1 MSELIIFKPNRMT
14 KWYDNLKKSSL
25 TPSAYIFGPVWTVLY
40 ILMAVSLIIYLNSK
54 YTTKGLILF
63 GTQLAFNLAW
73 PYLFFGKRLVCV
85 SMINIFIM
93 SILLFFTYIEFRKSS
108 VLAANLLLPYILW
121 LQLAE
126 YLNFY
131 ICMNN

>member
-1 MSELIIFKPNRMT
+1 MT

-25 TPSAYIFGPVWTVLY
+25 TPPAWVFGPVWVVLY
-40 ILMAVSLIIYLNSK
+40 MLMTISLIVYLNSK

-63 GTQLAFNLAW
+63 GTQLAINLAW
-73 PYLFFGKRLVCV
+73 PYLFFGKKLICF
-85 SMINIFIM
+85 SLINIFIM
-93 SILLFFTYIEFRKSS
+93 SILLFFTYLEFRKSS